1 LFLKNVIKKNSG
13 FSLPELMLAVAILAF
28 VLTGMLLLFINCII
42 INSTS
47 RYLTIA
53 TSHAEF
59 VMEDIRNSTTTSA
72 NFNSTRDDIINNNPN
87 NWDWDTAT
95 INNKGLVA
103 LSGENIDTSGTV
115 INSTLL
121 GDLLKITVTVNWQ
134 DRAAV
139 ERNTTLETFIA
150 TP

>member
-1 LFLKNVIKKNSG
+1 
-13 FSLPELMLAVAILAF
+13 MLAVAILAF

>member
-1 LFLKNVIKKNSG
+1 MFLKNVIKKNSG